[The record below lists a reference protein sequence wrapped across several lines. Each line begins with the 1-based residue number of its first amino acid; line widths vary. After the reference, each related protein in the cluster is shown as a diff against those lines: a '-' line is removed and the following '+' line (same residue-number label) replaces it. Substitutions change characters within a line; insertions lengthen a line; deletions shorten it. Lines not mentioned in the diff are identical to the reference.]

1 MPFDVDISAFVDPDD
16 AFEIA
21 LCVYDPNDSGTQMR
35 GKQKIE
41 REGIWYTAQSGIWQ
55 SVWMEIVPEAYVQT
69 LTLKG
74 AADGRLFI
82 RAEIGGDKPN
92 AKLHIVVADPADGTI
107 VADELLP
114 AGMRKVRT
122 EIATRAEHLWSPND
136 PYLYDVTATLEFGA
150 AKSQESRKSCSRNR
164 RKFKRNPRNRRK
176 SKILCARIARSARL
190 RLSLI

>member
-1 MPFDVDISAFVDPDD
+1 MMLSRLRCA
-16 AFEIA
+16 
-21 LCVYDPNDSGTQMR
+21 VYDPNDSGTQMR

-150 AKSQESRKSCSRNR
+150 AKSGKAG
-164 RKFKRNPRNRRK
+164 KAA
-176 SKILCARIARSARL
+176 ARIAGNSRETREIAGKARYCALVL
-190 RLSLI
+190 RVPHG

>member
-1 MPFDVDISAFVDPDD
+1 
-16 AFEIA
+16 
-21 LCVYDPNDSGTQMR
+21 
-35 GKQKIE
+35 
-41 REGIWYTAQSGIWQ
+41 
-55 SVWMEIVPEAYVQT
+55 MEIVPEAYVQT

-150 AKSQESRKSCSRNR
+150 AKSQGSRKSCSKNR
-164 RKFKRNPRNRRK
+164 RKFKRNREIAGKARY
-176 SKILCARIARSARL
+176 CALVL
-190 RLSLI
+190 RVPHG

>member
-1 MPFDVDISAFVDPDD
+1 
-16 AFEIA
+16 
-21 LCVYDPNDSGTQMR
+21 
-35 GKQKIE
+35 
-41 REGIWYTAQSGIWQ
+41 
-55 SVWMEIVPEAYVQT
+55 MEIVPEAYMQT

-74 AADGRLFI
+74 SADGRLFI

-164 RKFKRNPRNRRK
+164 RKLRETREIAGKARY
-176 SKILCARIARSARL
+176 CALVL
-190 RLSLI
+190 RVPHG